1 MTTPLSHFIYASAAT
16 CAFDSRA
23 LQCLLAASRTNNQR
37 LGITGMLLFV
47 EGSFFQVL
55 EGHPEHIKTVVR
67 SISAD
72 ARHDRISR
80 IIEEPIAERS
90 FGDWSMGYADLS
102 RHDLGVIAGAND
114 FFGEALC
121 FDRVDHGRARKL
133 LSAFRGGR
141 WRSRLV
147 GTGTALELTSA

>member
-1 MTTPLSHFIYASAAT
+1 MTTPLSHFIYASAAS

-23 LQCLLAASRTNNQR
+23 LQCLLEKSRLNNRR
-37 LGITGMLLFV
+37 LGVTGMLLFV
-47 EGSFFQVL
+47 DGSFFQVL
-55 EGHPEHIKTVVR
+55 KGHPEHLKTVVR

-72 ARHDRISR
+72 TRHNRISR
-80 IIEEPIAERS
+80 IIEEPIAGRS

-114 FFGEALC
+114 FFDEALC

-133 LSAFRGGR
+133 LTAFRGGR
-141 WRSRLV
+141 WRSRLAGN
-147 GTGTALELTSA
+147 GTPMELTSA